1 MKWYIDIHK
10 YPSEDTRRLLQIM
23 KAHSISKDSAPEEIA
38 DAEREMDDLG
48 LYSGS
53 KGASGRIRR
62 ALFTYFTAHNCLDS
76 NGELTQFGNAFEDGS
91 ITLKEYAFHYVSTFY
106 VGGGEMWYHPLH
118 LMLLFLQK
126 VRNIDPTKVYLTAF
140 DFKTFQSFDSIG
152 DCNDTFVRSHLEK
165 DRDVSLTDEYRSIN
179 FDGWRNLLITSGL
192 FKKDGEKLIPCAE
205 SFIYDWLLFAYKYS
219 HKPEKGLI
227 STGVFDLLPMNGYD
241 RILGAAY
248 NSRNNNPQDY
258 VSFNFE
264 DEKTQEENRAEDGAE
279 EEDTLSKFALLV
291 INACYAEDHLHSLL
305 AKATSRTY
313 SSHGIDYTGLCFE
326 SYNMSNFFLRG
337 NDSTM
342 NALNGAEQT
351 KRWHDREFTINS
363 DSLYLTTQWRDDEA
377 SISTTKPSFDKLA
390 SLIRDTYGSIFKLE
404 RKITTNADGTP
415 IKKYRLIRLSNA
427 IPSIDSTIMKNFIEA
442 LKTKPFLL
450 LAGISGT
457 GKSQKVKELAFLTC
471 PKDGV
476 LNADSTTPGNYC
488 LIEVKPNWH
497 DSTDLLGY
505 YSNLTEKYTI
515 TPFLHF
521 VHKAAINPN
530 VPFFVCLDE
539 MNLAPVEQYFAE
551 YLSVLETR
559 TMKDGKIET
568 DELLSK
574 KLFESC
580 SEDGGYT
587 DAELDVLRYLKEN
600 GLRLPENLFVIGT
613 VNMDDTTHQFSRKV
627 IDRAFTIE
635 MNGDELE
642 EMFADKNA
650 HVLDYTD
657 TPLPLSELKPKF
669 VKANDALADEV
680 VGIYKDVIIA
690 QVPEKL
696 KAINA
701 ILKDT
706 PFRVSYRV
714 QNEFVLYLSTLLL
727 KRKDEDSVD
736 ELINK
741 TALVILLEKILP
753 RVQGDEKLLST
764 ADGNVFTDLR
774 NYVKENLKCKDETG
788 VFSEVIAKL
797 DEMDKRLSN
806 TYFANFF

>member
-1 MKWYIDIHK
+1 MRTVEEKLSSLTKSSVWYFAKQDTNFDNAFKAVEIFDKIPDRQNTNIEDYYNTHGAEYGFHSNHRALSVAQMYGLLSKANPFERGSRYNTETPTPVFYVLKQYQVGSEK
-10 YPSEDTRRLLQIM
+10 YNAIKTEQLLKLRMSAIT
-23 KAHSISKDSAPEEIA
+23 DSRNEA
-38 DAEREMDDLG
+38 G
-48 LYSGS
+48 LY
-53 KGASGRIRR
+53 KINPI
-62 ALFTYFTAHNCLDS
+62 LF
-76 NGELTQFGNAFEDGS
+76 AFEVLWKLHLKGIDS
-91 ITLKEYAFHYVSTFY
+91 ITLPQFY
-106 VGGGEMWYHPLH
+106 TYIMTCQTHDEVDEAVE
-118 LMLLFLQK
+118 LLSQNPKPSPFVDTYMQNSRVVTILQ
-126 VRNIDPTKVYLTAF
+126 A
-140 DFKTFQSFDSIG
+140 
-152 DCNDTFVRSHLEK
+152 
-165 DRDVSLTDEYRSIN
+165 N
-179 FDGWRNLLITSGL
+179 FNLLSITRDSVSVTPAFVEYFKHFFNGPYTAVVRTLNLISESIDAYIRVLTNYIGIGLNFIDIPQTLPINKPNNSTSKANITS
-192 FKKDGEKLIPCAE
+192 E
-205 SFIYDWLLFAYKYS
+205 
-219 HKPEKGLI
+219 
-227 STGVFDLLPMNGYD
+227 
-241 RILGAAY
+241 
-248 NSRNNNPQDY
+248 
-258 VSFNFE
+258 
-264 DEKTQEENRAEDGAE
+264 
-279 EEDTLSKFALLV
+279 
-291 INACYAEDHLHSLL
+291 
-305 AKATSRTY
+305 
-313 SSHGIDYTGLCFE
+313 
-326 SYNMSNFFLRG
+326 
-337 NDSTM
+337 
-342 NALNGAEQT
+342 
-351 KRWHDREFTINS
+351 
-363 DSLYLTTQWRDDEA
+363 
-377 SISTTKPSFDKLA
+377 
-390 SLIRDTYGSIFKLE
+390 
-404 RKITTNADGTP
+404 
-415 IKKYRLIRLSNA
+415 
-427 IPSIDSTIMKNFIEA
+427 MKNYIEA

-497 DSTDLLGY
+497 DSTELLGY

-568 DELLSK
+568 AELLSK

-580 SEDGGYT
+580 SEDRGYT

-642 EMFADKNA
+642 EMFSDKNA
-650 HVLDYTD
+650 HVLDYID

-764 ADGNVFTDLR
+764 VDGNVFTDLKK
-774 NYVKENLKCKDETG
+774 YVKENLKCKDETG

-797 DEMDKRLSN
+797 DEMDKRLGN

>member
-1 MKWYIDIHK
+1 MRTVEEKLSSLTKSSVWYFAKQDTNFDNAFKAVEIFDKIPDRHNTNIEDYYNTHGAEYGFHSNHRALSVAQMYGLLSKANPFERGSRYNTETPTPVFYVLKQYQVGSEK
-10 YPSEDTRRLLQIM
+10 YNAIKTEQLLKLRMSAIT
-23 KAHSISKDSAPEEIA
+23 DSRNEA
-38 DAEREMDDLG
+38 G
-48 LYSGS
+48 LY
-53 KGASGRIRR
+53 KINPI
-62 ALFTYFTAHNCLDS
+62 LF
-76 NGELTQFGNAFEDGS
+76 AFEVLWKLHLKGIDS
-91 ITLKEYAFHYVSTFY
+91 ITLPQFYTYIMTCQTHDEVDEAVELLSQNPKPSPFVDTYMQNSRVVTILQANFNLLSITRDSVSVTPAFVEYFKHFFNGPYTAI
-106 VGGGEMWYHPLH
+106 
-118 LMLLFLQK
+118 
-126 VRNIDPTKVYLTAF
+126 VRTLNLI
-140 DFKTFQSFDSIG
+140 SDSI
-152 DCNDTFVRSHLEK
+152 DAYIRV
-165 DRDVSLTDEYRSIN
+165 LTNYIGIGLNFIDIPQTLPIN
-179 FDGWRNLLITSGL
+179 KPNNSTSKANITS
-192 FKKDGEKLIPCAE
+192 E
-205 SFIYDWLLFAYKYS
+205 
-219 HKPEKGLI
+219 
-227 STGVFDLLPMNGYD
+227 
-241 RILGAAY
+241 
-248 NSRNNNPQDY
+248 
-258 VSFNFE
+258 
-264 DEKTQEENRAEDGAE
+264 
-279 EEDTLSKFALLV
+279 
-291 INACYAEDHLHSLL
+291 
-305 AKATSRTY
+305 
-313 SSHGIDYTGLCFE
+313 
-326 SYNMSNFFLRG
+326 
-337 NDSTM
+337 
-342 NALNGAEQT
+342 
-351 KRWHDREFTINS
+351 
-363 DSLYLTTQWRDDEA
+363 
-377 SISTTKPSFDKLA
+377 
-390 SLIRDTYGSIFKLE
+390 
-404 RKITTNADGTP
+404 
-415 IKKYRLIRLSNA
+415 
-427 IPSIDSTIMKNFIEA
+427 MKNFIEA

-568 DELLSK
+568 AELLSK

-580 SEDGGYT
+580 SEDRGYT

-680 VGIYKDVIIA
+680 VGIYKDAIIA

-764 ADGNVFTDLR
+764 ADGNVFTDLM

>member
-1 MKWYIDIHK
+1 MRTVEEKLSSLTKSSVWYFAKQDTNFDNAFKAVEIFDKIPDRHNTNIEDYYKTHGAEYGFDSNHRALSVAQMYGLLSKANPFERGSRYNTETPTPVFYVLKQYQVGSEK
-10 YPSEDTRRLLQIM
+10 YNAIKTEQLLKLRMSAIT
-23 KAHSISKDSAPEEIA
+23 DSRNEA
-38 DAEREMDDLG
+38 G
-48 LYSGS
+48 LY
-53 KGASGRIRR
+53 KINPI
-62 ALFTYFTAHNCLDS
+62 LF
-76 NGELTQFGNAFEDGS
+76 AFEVLWKLHLKGIDS
-91 ITLKEYAFHYVSTFY
+91 ITLPQFYTYIMTCQTHDEVDEAVELLSQNPKPSPFVDTYMQNSRVVTILQANFNLLSITRDSVSVTPAFVEYFKHFFNGPYTAV
-106 VGGGEMWYHPLH
+106 
-118 LMLLFLQK
+118 
-126 VRNIDPTKVYLTAF
+126 VRTLNLI
-140 DFKTFQSFDSIG
+140 SDSI
-152 DCNDTFVRSHLEK
+152 DAYIRV
-165 DRDVSLTDEYRSIN
+165 LTNYIGIGLN
-179 FDGWRNLLITSGL
+179 FIDIPQTLPIIKPNNSTSKAIITS
-192 FKKDGEKLIPCAE
+192 E
-205 SFIYDWLLFAYKYS
+205 
-219 HKPEKGLI
+219 
-227 STGVFDLLPMNGYD
+227 
-241 RILGAAY
+241 
-248 NSRNNNPQDY
+248 
-258 VSFNFE
+258 
-264 DEKTQEENRAEDGAE
+264 
-279 EEDTLSKFALLV
+279 
-291 INACYAEDHLHSLL
+291 
-305 AKATSRTY
+305 
-313 SSHGIDYTGLCFE
+313 
-326 SYNMSNFFLRG
+326 
-337 NDSTM
+337 
-342 NALNGAEQT
+342 
-351 KRWHDREFTINS
+351 
-363 DSLYLTTQWRDDEA
+363 
-377 SISTTKPSFDKLA
+377 
-390 SLIRDTYGSIFKLE
+390 
-404 RKITTNADGTP
+404 
-415 IKKYRLIRLSNA
+415 
-427 IPSIDSTIMKNFIEA
+427 MKNFIEA

-497 DSTDLLGY
+497 DSTELLGY

-568 DELLSK
+568 AELLSK

-580 SEDGGYT
+580 SEDRSYT

-727 KRKDEDSVD
+727 KRKDEESVD

>member
-1 MKWYIDIHK
+1 MLFHRYWLLLSQRNFLNICNMSVSHLQVNKNGTIEDRRTLLWPSSKVSQKDIIKSLFETDSFHVDSINNISGSFWKLSVSSVIASYNINLYISSIRDEDRSNDEFK
-10 YPSEDTRRLLQIM
+10 MQLGGSYPTGEESGWITLIMGIYSIDNGDGTVDYVLCGYRQDGYNFSTNPSLRGTRTSHLQ
-23 KAHSISKDSAPEEIA
+23 KAHIVGLCKTERTVLFRPEYIYYYIQNFVENEA
-38 DAEREMDDLG
+38 MDDAC
-48 LYSGS
+48 SNE
-53 KGASGRIRR
+53 
-62 ALFTYFTAHNCLDS
+62 TYIET
-76 NGELTQFGNAFEDGS
+76 
-91 ITLKEYAFHYVSTFY
+91 IT
-106 VGGGEMWYHPLH
+106 
-118 LMLLFLQK
+118 
-126 VRNIDPTKVYLTAF
+126 IDPIEV
-140 DFKTFQSFDSIG
+140 
-152 DCNDTFVRSHLEK
+152 
-165 DRDVSLTDEYRSIN
+165 
-179 FDGWRNLLITSGL
+179 
-192 FKKDGEKLIPCAE
+192 
-205 SFIYDWLLFAYKYS
+205 
-219 HKPEKGLI
+219 
-227 STGVFDLLPMNGYD
+227 
-241 RILGAAY
+241 
-248 NSRNNNPQDY
+248 
-258 VSFNFE
+258 
-264 DEKTQEENRAEDGAE
+264 
-279 EEDTLSKFALLV
+279 
-291 INACYAEDHLHSLL
+291 
-305 AKATSRTY
+305 
-313 SSHGIDYTGLCFE
+313 
-326 SYNMSNFFLRG
+326 
-337 NDSTM
+337 
-342 NALNGAEQT
+342 
-351 KRWHDREFTINS
+351 
-363 DSLYLTTQWRDDEA
+363 
-377 SISTTKPSFDKLA
+377 
-390 SLIRDTYGSIFKLE
+390 
-404 RKITTNADGTP
+404 TP
-415 IKKYRLIRLSNA
+415 
-427 IPSIDSTIMKNFIEA
+427 IMKNFIEA

-568 DELLSK
+568 AELLSK

-580 SEDGGYT
+580 SEDRGYT
-587 DAELDVLRYLKEN
+587 DAELDVLRYLKDN

-727 KRKDEDSVD
+727 KRKDEDSID

>member
-1 MKWYIDIHK
+1 MKWSLDIHK
-10 YPSEDTRRLLQIM
+10 YPSEKTRRILVIM
-23 KAHSISKDSAPEEIA
+23 RDNHINRSSSADDISR
-38 DAEREMDDLG
+38 AEDLMTAEG
-48 LYSGS
+48 LYTGE

-62 ALFTYFTAHNCLDS
+62 ALFTYFSAYSCLDD
-76 NGELTQFGNAFEDGS
+76 NGELTEFGKLFSDGTIS
-91 ITLKEYAFHYVSTFY
+91 IKEFAFHYISNY
-106 VGGGEMWYHPLH
+106 RVGGGSEHYFYPLD
-118 LMLLFLQK
+118 MLLRFSK
-126 VRNIDPTKVYLTAF
+126 IASSIDPERSYITAT
-140 DFKTFQSFDSIG
+140 DLKKMQLLNSIGELNEDCVRSILGGCRTEVQGGEVRSWNFDSWKNLLTSAGLFEAQG
-152 DCNDTFVRSHLEK
+152 DAIKLSAPQFIVEWLMYAYSQDPGLEK
-165 DRDVSLTDEYRSIN
+165 GRID
-179 FDGWRNLLITSGL
+179 
-192 FKKDGEKLIPCAE
+192 
-205 SFIYDWLLFAYKYS
+205 
-219 HKPEKGLI
+219 
-227 STGVFDLLPMNGYD
+227 TGVFSILPFEGLDNIVGTSLLKRANQRDGHTPWQPFDVTHPSAPISNTTN
-241 RILGAAY
+241 
-248 NSRNNNPQDY
+248 NSP
-258 VSFNFE
+258 NFE
-264 DEKTQEENRAEDGAE
+264 P
-279 EEDTLSKFALLV
+279 LS
-291 INACYAEDHLHSLL
+291 
-305 AKATSRTY
+305 
-313 SSHGIDYTGLCFE
+313 
-326 SYNMSNFFLRG
+326 
-337 NDSTM
+337 
-342 NALNGAEQT
+342 
-351 KRWHDREFTINS
+351 
-363 DSLYLTTQWRDDEA
+363 
-377 SISTTKPSFDKLA
+377 P
-390 SLIRDTYGSIFKLE
+390 
-404 RKITTNADGTP
+404 
-415 IKKYRLIRLSNA
+415 
-427 IPSIDSTIMKNFIEA
+427 IMKNFIEA

-497 DSTDLLGY
+497 DSTELLGY
-505 YSNLTEKYTI
+505 YSNLSEKYTI

-521 VHKAAINPN
+521 VHKAATNPN

-559 TMKDGKIET
+559 TMKEGKIET
-568 DELLSK
+568 AELLSK
-574 KLFESC
+574 KLFEGC
-580 SEDGGYT
+580 DERKEYT
-587 DAELDVLRYLKEN
+587 EAELEVLRYLKNN

-613 VNMDDTTHQFSRKV
+613 VNMDDTTYQFSRKV

-669 VKANDALADEV
+669 VKANDALADDV
-680 VGIYKDVIIA
+680 VGIYKDTIIA

-736 ELINK
+736 DLINK

-764 ADGNVFTDLR
+764 ADGNVFTDLMK
-774 NYVKENLKCKDETG
+774 YVKENLKCKDDTG